1 MPTTSYR
8 TCPLCEA
15 TCGLEITV
23 DGGQVTRIRGDR
35 DDVFSKG
42 FICPK
47 GSTLG
52 ELHEDP
58 DRLRQPQIRRGDT
71 WTAVTWDQAFAE
83 IDRRLTAIRT
93 EHGANSVGIYLGNP
107 NVHGLAGTLYV
118 RPLVKALGTRNV
130 FSASTVD
137 QMPKHVSSGL
147 MFGHPLTIPV
157 PDIDRT
163 DYLLM
168 MGANPK
174 ASNGSLATAP
184 DWPGRMKA
192 IRERG
197 GRIVIVDPRRT
208 ESADLAD
215 EHLFIRPGSDAAW
228 LAAITTEVLRAGLAK
243 PGRLAA
249 HTRGLDDLAG
259 LLADF
264 DAENVAGLTG
274 IAADTTRRIATDLA
288 SAPTAVVYGRLG
300 THAAA
305 FGTLASW
312 LTDVLNLITGN
323 LDRPGGAMF
332 AHAATETPRRK
343 PFRMGRWTSRV
354 RHHPEALGELPVAVL
369 AEEILTPGEGRI
381 RALITVAGN
390 PARSTPDSEG
400 LSTALE
406 SLDFMVSIDPYRN
419 ETTRHAD
426 VILPPPSHLE
436 RSHYDLAFWQ
446 LSVRNVANYS
456 PATLP
461 ITDGRP
467 DEWQILLRLT
477 AIAAGLG
484 PDADL
489 AMLDE
494 IGMAGQVGRDVA
506 DAESPISGRD
516 PGEIMGM
523 LASRRG
529 PERILEYL
537 LRTGPHGDAFGA
549 REGLTLSDLEATP
562 HGIDLGP
569 LEPRLPGLLSTAD
582 GLIDAAPVVIVSD
595 LPRLAARLGD
605 DPTGMLLIGRRHVR
619 SNNSWMHNVPSLMKG
634 RDRSALLVHS
644 ADAARIGLVDDGRAL
659 VMSSAGAVEAKVAVS
674 DEMMPGVASLPHGWG
689 HDDPQAA
696 LAVAARHPGTNL
708 NALVDAGAIDLPS
721 GNAVLN
727 GIPVTITPITVD

>member
-1 MPTTSYR
+1 MPVTSYR

-23 DGGQVTRIRGDR
+23 DDGRVTRIRGDR
-35 DDVFSKG
+35 ADVFSKG

-58 DRLRQPQIRRGDT
+58 DRLRRPQIRRGET
-71 WTAVTWDQAFAE
+71 WTSVTWEEAFAE
-83 IDRRLTAIRT
+83 IEARLLPIR
-93 EHGANSVGIYLGNP
+93 EQHGRNSIGVYLGNP

-118 RPLVKALGTRNV
+118 RPLVKALGTRSV

-184 DWPGRMKA
+184 DWPGRMEA
-192 IRERG
+192 IRGRG
-197 GRIVIVDPRRT
+197 GRIVVVDPRRT
-208 ESADLAD
+208 ESAEMAD
-215 EHLFIRPGSDAAW
+215 EHLFIRPGTDAAW
-228 LAAITTEVLRAGLAK
+228 LAALVTEMMRLGKADA
-243 PGRLAA
+243 GRLTD
-249 HTRGLDDLAG
+249 HTRGLDRLPEVLDG
-259 LLADF
+259 F
-264 DAENVAGLTG
+264 DADRVDRLTG
-274 IAADTTRRIATDLA
+274 IPAATTRRIAAELA
-288 SAPTAVVYGRLG
+288 AAPTAVVYGRLG

-305 FGTLASW
+305 FGTLAAW

-332 AHAATETPRRK
+332 PRAATETPRRR
-343 PFRMGRWTSRV
+343 PFTTGRWHSRV
-354 RHHPEALGELPVAVL
+354 RQHPEALGELPVAAL
-369 AEEILTPGEGRI
+369 AEEILTPGDGQI

-400 LSTALE
+400 LARALE
-406 SLDFMVSIDPYRN
+406 SLEFMVAVDPYRN
-419 ETTRHAD
+419 ETTRYAD

-456 PATLP
+456 PPTLP

-484 PDADL
+484 ADADL

-494 IGMAGQVGRDVA
+494 IGMAGQVGRDVT
-506 DAESPISGRD
+506 DLESPISGRD
-516 PGEIMGM
+516 PGEIMEA
-523 LASRRG
+523 LSSRRG
-529 PERILEYL
+529 PERILDYL
-537 LRTGPHGDAFGA
+537 LRSGPYGDAFGV
-549 REGLTLSDLEATP
+549 REGLTLAALEAEP

-569 LEPRLPGLLSTAD
+569 LESRLPDLLSTAD
-582 GLIDAAPVVIVSD
+582 HRIDVAPDAIVAD
-595 LPRLAARLGD
+595 LPRLAAQLD
-605 DPTGMLLIGRRHVR
+605 AAPAGMLLIGRRHVR
-619 SNNSWMHNVPSLMKG
+619 SNNSWMHNIPSLMRG
-634 RDRSALLVHS
+634 RDRSALLVNP
-644 ADAARIGLVDDGRAL
+644 ADATRLGLSDGGRAR
-659 VMSSAGAVEAKVAVS
+659 VRSGAGSVEATVAVS

-696 LAVAARHPGTNL
+696 LTVAARHPGANL
-708 NALVDAGAIDLPS
+708 NALVDAGTVDAPS

-727 GIPVTITPITVD
+727 GIAVEITPLTAG

>member
-1 MPTTSYR
+1 MSSTSYR

-23 DGGQVTRIRGDR
+23 DAGKVTRIRGDR

-71 WTAVTWDQAFAE
+71 WTSVSWDEAFAE
-83 IDRRLTAIRT
+83 IERRLVPIKND
-93 EHGANSVGIYLGNP
+93 HGPNAVGVYLGNP

-184 DWPGRMKA
+184 DWPGRMTA

-197 GRIVIVDPRRT
+197 GRIVLVDPRRT
-208 ESADLAD
+208 ESAELVD

-228 LAAITTEVLRAGLAK
+228 LAALTTEILRSGNADV
-243 PGRLAA
+243 GRLAA
-249 HTRGLDDLAG
+249 HARGLDSLGDLLTA
-259 LLADF
+259 F
-264 DAENVAGLTG
+264 DADSVVGLTG
-274 IAADTTRRIATDLA
+274 IPAATTRRIASELVA
-288 SAPTAVVYGRLG
+288 APTAVVYGRLG

-312 LTDVLNLITGN
+312 LTDVINLITGN

-332 AHAATETPRRK
+332 PMAATETPRRK

-354 RHHPEALGELPVAVL
+354 REHPEALGELPVAAL
-369 AEEILTPGEGRI
+369 AEEILTPGQGQI

-390 PARSTPDSEG
+390 PARSTPDSVG
-400 LSTALE
+400 LAKALD
-406 SLDFMVSIDPYRN
+406 SLDLMISIDPYRN
-419 ETTRHAD
+419 ETTSHAD

-456 PATLP
+456 PPTLP

-467 DEWQILLRLT
+467 DEWEILLRLT
-477 AIAAGLG
+477 AIAAGVG
-484 PDADL
+484 TDADL
-489 AMLDE
+489 GMLDD
-494 IGMAGQVGRDVA
+494 IGMAGQIGRDV
-506 DAESPISGRD
+506 DDPESPIAERD
-516 PGEIMGM
+516 PGEIMEA
-523 LASRRG
+523 LAPRRG
-529 PERILEYL
+529 PERALDYL
-537 LRTGPHGDAFGA
+537 LRTGPYGDAFGA
-549 REGLTLSDLEATP
+549 RDGITLAALELES
-562 HGIDLGP
+562 HGIDLGE
-569 LEPRLPGLLSTAD
+569 LGPRLPELLSTSD
-582 GLIDAAPVVIVSD
+582 SLIDVAPEWITND
-595 LPRLAARLGD
+595 LPRLAARLGEA
-605 DPTGMLLIGRRHVR
+605 PNGMLLIGRRHVR
-619 SNNSWMHNVPSLMKG
+619 SNNSWMHNVPSLMRG
-634 RDRSALLVHS
+634 RDRSGLMVNP
-644 ADAARIGLVDDGRAL
+644 ADAARLGLVDGGNAIVR
-659 VMSSAGAVEAKVAVS
+659 STAGAVTATVAVS
-674 DEMMPGVASLPHGWG
+674 DEIMPGVASLPHGWG
-689 HDDPQAA
+689 HDDPGAA
-696 LAVAARHPGTNL
+696 LSVASQKPGANI
-708 NALVDAGAIDLPS
+708 NALVDAGIVDAPS

-727 GIPVTITPITVD
+727 GIPVAIMPA